1 MERRVFEAA
10 LRAAAKIT
18 FGTSLLGCG
27 GVVTIDPSDGETD
40 ETAPALGGYGPL
52 PSDGG
57 YAPSGEGYAPSNG
70 GGGEGGSVEVP
81 VCAQP
86 PAPPAGWAVYDQ
98 GTFDCCV
105 ERIDAFEPD
114 GMPEGVDE
122 EVGACCSQ
130 ILSENYNAIWS
141 NEPLVHPAPQPV
153 IDACCI
159 YAHGNVGCSPW
170 GPPVPVAMDPGDA
183 VPWVMDELGEHPVP
197 LRSVA

>member
-27 GVVTIDPSDGETD
+27 GVVTIDPSDDD
-40 ETAPALGGYGPL
+40 ESTPEVGGYGPVEL
-52 PSDGG
+52 PSQGGYAAGNGG
-57 YAPSGEGYAPSNG
+57 YAPSDG
-70 GGGEGGSVEVP
+70 GSGEGGSVEVP

-86 PAPPAGWAVYDQ
+86 PEPPEGWMVYDQ

-105 ERIDAFEPD
+105 ERIDSFAPD
-114 GMPEGVDE
+114 GMPETFDE

-130 ILSENYNAIWS
+130 ILNENYSAIWS
-141 NEPLVHPAPQPV
+141 NEPLVHPAPQQV

-170 GPPVPVAMDPGDA
+170 GPPCPVALDPGDF